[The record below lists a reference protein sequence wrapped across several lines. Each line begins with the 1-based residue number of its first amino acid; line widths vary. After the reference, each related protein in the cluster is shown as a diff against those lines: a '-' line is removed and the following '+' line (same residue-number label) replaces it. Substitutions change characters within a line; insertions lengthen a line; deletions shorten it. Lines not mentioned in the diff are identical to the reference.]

1 MIQSKYGKFCVKRM
15 LKYGTSALRSQIIQK
30 FYGHVTKLT
39 SHAISAP
46 IFEYAYTTFASAT
59 QKQHLI
65 QEFFGDIYKSTKDDS
80 IKHLRDVYEKSP
92 DMKVA
97 ALGATKANLL
107 RVLNKN
113 FLDSGLVQSVLYQFL
128 SECSQQEKAEFVSQ
142 LAEHIVV
149 ISNSKDGAR
158 VAMQCIWNGSTKE
171 RKIMMKALKE
181 HIVELAKHEHGHC
194 TVITLMDV
202 VDDTVLLNKIILTEL
217 LKHATELAADEWG
230 RKACFS
236 YRQIA
241 QV

>member
-15 LKYGTSALRSQIIQK
+15 LKYGTPELRSQVIKK

-46 IFEYAYTTFASAT
+46 IFEYAYATFASAT

-65 QEFFGDIYKSTKDDS
+65 QEFFGEIYKSSKDDS

-113 FLDSGLVQSVLYQFL
+113 FLDSGLVQSVLCQFL
-128 SECSQQEKAEFVSQ
+128 GECSREDKAEFVSQ
-142 LAEHIVV
+142 LAQHVVV

-158 VAMQCIWNGSTKE
+158 VAMQCIWNGNTKE
-171 RKIMMKALKE
+171 RKVLRSLVVFGFYDAISL
-181 HIVELAKHEHGHC
+181 I
-194 TVITLMDV
+194 IV
-202 VDDTVLLNKIILTEL
+202 VDY
-217 LKHATELAADEWG
+217 DESVEGTYCGIGKTRTWTLHRNNFNG
-230 RKACFS
+230 CSR
-236 YRQIA
+236 
-241 QV
+241 